1 MIKRLAFQRL
11 QQIAKEH
18 PDLTEKCRQ
27 QNNSEAL
34 NDIVKQEPNETV
46 PSKILTKEEL
56 DRITTQLETPMNV
69 NGNVKDEPLTMEE
82 KFITEEKVRS
92 VTLDLERSMSQI
104 QIRSRA
110 LLIPVN
116 DIMKGDRWYTDA
128 TNIDDAVQMRYRS
141 ISIGT
146 GIGNDLNLLLFGKCC
161 HTSMKHAVIFYDE
174 VRVYK
179 SLIKLRIEL

>member
-18 PDLTEKCRQ
+18 PALTEKCRQ
-27 QNNSEAL
+27 ENNSDAL
-34 NDIVKQEPNETV
+34 HDVVKQESNEIS
-46 PSKILTKEEL
+46 PSQLLSQEEIT
-56 DRITTQLETPMNV
+56 RIASQL
-69 NGNVKDEPLTMEE
+69 NGDVVKDEPLSTEE
-82 KFITEEKVRS
+82 KLLTEEKVRS
-92 VTLDLERSMSQI
+92 VSLDLERNMAQTR
-104 QIRSRA
+104 IRSRA

-116 DIMKGDRWYTDA
+116 DIMKGDRWYTDV
-128 TNIDDAVQMRYRS
+128 TNLDDAVQMRYRS

-174 VRVYK
+174 V
-179 SLIKLRIEL
+179 